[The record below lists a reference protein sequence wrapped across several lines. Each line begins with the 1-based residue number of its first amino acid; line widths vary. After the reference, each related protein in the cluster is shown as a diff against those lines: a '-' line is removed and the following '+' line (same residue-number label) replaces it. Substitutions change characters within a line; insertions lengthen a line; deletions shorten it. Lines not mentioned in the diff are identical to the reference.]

1 MVIRNINSSVT
12 PSINLK
18 TSREAIRDLKR
29 SPEEIKLSEKVELSR
44 EARELRNKYHFTKEE
59 RKVINYIR
67 MATAEIGKDRC
78 VYTED
83 PSKYIKPPLN
93 LKVES
98 HLTLLSS
105 MLTLPMLLGSATLM
119 IFGGGPLGVLAGLSA
134 GLATLVLDNYL
145 FSNADAV
152 KREAE
157 FKLMDYEKPEVR
169 RKLLED
175 KGITPEEGIL
185 RLRQGKPIYV
195 VVSLSPFKT
204 LKLSSI
210 EEALKVLAG
219 KSQ

>member
-1 MVIRNINSSVT
+1 MVIKDIKNSVNT
-12 PSINLK
+12 LINLK
-18 TSREAIRDLKR
+18 FSRGVIRSLKR
-29 SPEEIKLSEKVELSR
+29 SSEEVNSSEKVELSR
-44 EARELRNKYHFTKEE
+44 EAKVLRNRYHFTKEE

-67 MATAEIGKDRC
+67 MSTAEIGKDRC

-83 PSKYIKPPLN
+83 PSKYIKPPLD

-105 MLTLPMLLGSATLM
+105 LLTLPLLLGSATLM
-119 IFGGGPLGVLAGLSA
+119 IFGGGPLGVLAGLST

-145 FSNADAV
+145 FSNADKI
-152 KREAE
+152 KRDAE
-157 FKLMDYEKPEVR
+157 FKLMDYKRPEVR
-169 RKLLED
+169 RKLLEN

-185 RLRQGKPIYV
+185 RLREGKPIYI